1 MRHLSLAL
9 AIAAAILPVTMKAQ
23 TAPSAPSVPTTKILA
38 IGSLTAPISSDEMKT
53 TMPNEVRATVE
64 LYFEGKIDQWWS
76 RQDGKGVV
84 FLLTSHHR
92 RGGLNAGKTSIGC
105 CKENDISTAATRPP
119 ESASHSSP
127 GTISQAEPG
136 RSNWQFGDKQ
146 ATIGEH
152 LMSDA
157 SGGLSGTSC
166 RGRTIRFDLVG
177 FFEEMNAFRMSVS
190 SEARGD
196 LCLGLDLLR

>member
-84 FLLTSHHR
+84 FLL
-92 RGGLNAGKTSIGC
+92 NVTSI
-105 CKENDISTAATRPP
+105 
-119 ESASHSSP
+119 
-127 GTISQAEPG
+127 
-136 RSNWQFGDKQ
+136 
-146 ATIGEH
+146 
-152 LMSDA
+152 
-157 SGGLSGTSC
+157 
-166 RGRTIRFDLVG
+166 
-177 FFEEMNAFRMSVS
+177 EEADSM
-190 SEARGD
+190 
-196 LCLGLDLLR
+196 LGKLPLGVAKKMTFQLLQLGPVNPLHILLREQSAKQSPAGPTGNSATNKPR

>member
-84 FLLTSHHR
+84 FLL
-92 RGGLNAGKTSIGC
+92 NVTSIEEADSMLG
-105 CKENDISTAATRPP
+105 KLPLGVAKKMTFQLLQLGPLNPLHILFLEQSTRQSPAGPTGNSATNKPR
-119 ESASHSSP
+119 
-127 GTISQAEPG
+127 
-136 RSNWQFGDKQ
+136 
-146 ATIGEH
+146 
-152 LMSDA
+152 
-157 SGGLSGTSC
+157 
-166 RGRTIRFDLVG
+166 
-177 FFEEMNAFRMSVS
+177 
-190 SEARGD
+190 
-196 LCLGLDLLR
+196 